1 MAEVHSTIF
10 EGVGLREESTA
21 EDREHLSALSIGHY
35 VLAGVSLLG
44 ALPVLLYGA
53 AGARVLGELGGD
65 LSMAMG
71 DLPTQPGSNPLG
83 GAPDTML
90 QDLGTLLTAA
100 VISFVAVS
108 VLAAVHLVVVG
119 VMMRRRRWWTFCY
132 LTGWGECLMFPFG
145 TILGIFT
152 IIVLGRPSVK
162 RLFGV
167 DGVSP
172 NGAAID
178 NGPPRP

>member
-1 MAEVHSTIF
+1 M
-10 EGVGLREESTA
+10 EEAPNA

-35 VLAGVSLLG
+35 ILAGVALLG
-44 ALPVLLYGA
+44 GIPTLVFGI
-53 AGARVLGELGGD
+53 AGAKLIDEVGSD

-71 DLPTQPGSNPLG
+71 EITAQPGANPLG
-83 GAPDTML
+83 ANPESMADDLETLIMTMIVGGL
-90 QDLGTLLTAA
+90 
-100 VISFVAVS
+100 
-108 VLAAVHLVVVG
+108 VLAIVSAVHLALVG
-119 VMMRRRRWWTFCY
+119 LKIRQRQWWLFCY

-167 DGVSP
+167 D
-172 NGAAID
+172 
-178 NGPPRP
+178 